1 MKQGFALMG
10 YAGALLILLITSVI
24 NWQSGALGMQA
35 IKRYDDKH
43 REWGE
48 RAAVVWY
55 ANQTLKRHETSI
67 KEALTKHDSIEI
79 SFSHERNVSIV
90 ASAAKNDIFL
100 HKKLIFYTASSDNA
114 SAQPP
119 D

>member
-10 YAGALLILLITSVI
+10 YAGGLLMLLITSVI

-48 RAAVVWY
+48 CAAVVWY
-55 ANQTLKRHETSI
+55 ANQTLKRYETSI
-67 KEALTKHDSIEI
+67 KEALTKYDSIEI
-79 SFSHERNVSIV
+79 SFSHELAVRIV
-90 ASAAKNDIFL
+90 ASAVKNDIFF
-100 HKKLIFYTASSDNA
+100 HKKLIFSTASSDNA
-114 SAQPP
+114 STQPP